1 MLMIMF
7 NRIVF
12 EYIINNLNNK
22 ISTKIINKKMS
33 SFLSV
38 INIMGWSSII
48 CLLVYKF
55 ANNPFLFFK

>member
-1 MLMIMF
+1 MIMF

-22 ISTKIINKKMS
+22 ISTKIVNLKMS

-38 INIMGWSSII
+38 INIIGWSSVIG
-48 CLLVYKF
+48 LLVYKF
-55 ANNPFLFFK
+55 VNNPFLFFK